1 MPRATSAEMDR
12 FRQGGGGSPSRRL
25 DEAIAAFARV
35 QHTMVARR
43 DLLAEGFGPDAIDF
57 RLRRARLHR
66 VFTAVYSVVP
76 GRPAQEGWWMA
87 AVLAAG
93 PGAVLSHRAAAA
105 LYGMRPFGGCEVTVP
120 GDRRPGGGIVV
131 HRACLDR
138 DEITTRDGIPVT
150 GVSRTLL
157 DLAAQVPYEHLRRAA
172 RRAEQQRL
180 ADAVSLAELS
190 ARHPRRRGSANVR
203 RLLADQ
209 TLTADTRSHRLPPP
223 ETNVL
228 VEGLTVDALWREAGL
243 VVELDSLAF
252 HGDRA
257 AFDSDRLRDRLL
269 QREGWRS
276 VRLTKRHLT
285 RESRRTAQDLLAVLG
300 RPSSRSPGSAA
311 AGR

>member
-1 MPRATSAEMDR
+1 
-12 FRQGGGGSPSRRL
+12 
-25 DEAIAAFARV
+25 
-35 QHTMVARR
+35 MVARR
-43 DLLAEGFGPDAIDF
+43 DLLAEGFGEDAIDF

-66 VFTAVYSVVP
+66 VFTGVYSVVP
-76 GRPAQEGWWMA
+76 GRPAKEGWWMA

-105 LYGMRPFGGCEVTVP
+105 LHRMRPFGGCEVTVP

-131 HRACLDR
+131 HRARLDP

-150 GVSRTLL
+150 GISRTLL

-180 ADAVSLAELS
+180 ADAVSLAELA
-190 ARHPRRRGSANVR
+190 ARRPGRRGGANVR

-209 TLTADTRSHRLPPP
+209 SLTADTRSELEDDLLALVERHRLPPP

-257 AFDSDRLRDRLL
+257 AFDDDRLRDRLL
-269 QREGWRS
+269 QRAGWRS
-276 VRLTKRHLT
+276 VRLTKRQLT
-285 RESRRTAQDLLAVLG
+285 RESGRTAQDLLAF
-300 RPSSRSPGSAA
+300 
-311 AGR
+311 